1 MWLLGGEKM
10 KIVYFDEGTVNDY
23 LTILNKGV
31 LVEIDEKNNT
41 TSKSGKTEGQFGVSP
56 TLSKVLSM
64 FFTIEGKTNASYGK
78 SAENIMKRSI
88 SNALL
93 SDFLESAKFE
103 KNGLVKLNG
112 FRISPMMNSIA
123 YYQTISPYL
132 SMTEGN
138 VDIGDGLSISINK
151 MYEALKFSKSY
162 YEMVAEKNSNQFI
175 FRFNNSAFSNNY
187 SISDLEQME
196 LLFYGFKVGTMDKED
211 LDFEKYMDKKTK
223 KTKEILTVI
232 TNDEIEKN
240 DKEKNYLDVYDI
252 VFAGVSIF
260 GEN

>member
-1 MWLLGGEKM
+1 M

-31 LVEIDEKNNT
+31 LVEIDER
-41 TSKSGKTEGQFGVSP
+41 SKATNKSVKTEGQFGVSP

-64 FFTIEGKTNASYGK
+64 FFTVEGNASASYGK
-78 SAENIMKRSI
+78 STENIMKRSI

-93 SDFLESAKFE
+93 SDFLESAKSE
-103 KNGLVKLNG
+103 KNGLVELND
-112 FRISPMMNSIA
+112 FRVSPMMNSIA

-138 VDIGDGLSISINK
+138 IDIGDGLSMSINK
-151 MYEALKFSKSY
+151 MYEALKFSKGY
-162 YEMVAEKNSNQFI
+162 YEMIAEKDSKQCI

-187 SISDLEQME
+187 SISDLEQMK
-196 LLFYGFKVGTMDKED
+196 LLFYGFKVGTMDKDD

-223 KTKEILTVI
+223 ENKEMLTVI
-232 TNDEIEKN
+232 TNDEIEK
-240 DKEKNYLDVYDI
+240 DDEEKNYLDVYDI
-252 VFAGVSIF
+252 VFAGVTTF